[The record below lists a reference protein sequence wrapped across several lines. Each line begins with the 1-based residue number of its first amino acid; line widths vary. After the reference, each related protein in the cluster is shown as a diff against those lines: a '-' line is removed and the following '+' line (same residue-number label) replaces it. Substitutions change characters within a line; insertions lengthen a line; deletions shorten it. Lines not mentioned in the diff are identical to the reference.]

1 MSIENRLEEIFR
13 DVFEDND
20 LKLFAEMSAKD
31 IDDWD
36 SLTHIQLI
44 LEIEKAFAVK
54 FTIEEI
60 TKTQNVGE
68 FIDILATK
76 ITKKD

>member
-1 MSIENRLEEIFR
+1 MNIEKRLEAIFR
-13 DVFEDND
+13 DVFEDD
-20 LKLFAEMSAKD
+20 ELQIYAEMSAKD

-44 LEIEKAFAVK
+44 LEIEKAFSVK

-60 TKTQNVGE
+60 TKTRNVGE
-68 FIDILATK
+68 FIELLTSK
-76 ITKKD
+76 INM

>member
-1 MSIENRLEEIFR
+1 MNIEKRLEAIFR
-13 DVFEDND
+13 DVFEDD
-20 LKLFAEMSAKD
+20 ELQIYAEMSAKD

-44 LEIEKAFAVK
+44 LEIEKAFSVK

-60 TKTQNVGE
+60 TKTRNVGE
-68 FIDILATK
+68 FIELLTSK
-76 ITKKD
+76 INK

>member
-1 MSIENRLEEIFR
+1 MSVKQRLEEIFR
-13 DVFEDND
+13 DVFEDD
-20 LKLFAEMSAKD
+20 ELQIYAEMSAKD

-44 LEIEKAFAVK
+44 LEIEKAFKVK

-60 TKTQNVGE
+60 TKTKNVGE
-68 FIDILATK
+68 FIELLKSK
-76 ITKKD
+76 IDK